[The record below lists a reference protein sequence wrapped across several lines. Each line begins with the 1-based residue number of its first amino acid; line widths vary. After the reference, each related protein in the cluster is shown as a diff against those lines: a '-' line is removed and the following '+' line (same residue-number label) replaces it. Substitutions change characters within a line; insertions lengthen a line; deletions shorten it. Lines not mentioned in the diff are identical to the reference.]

1 MIVAS
6 KSKHQDNNINCNTA
20 KHNKKD
26 CSFKRIFLTKSRDF
40 KYSKFKNKADDKKD
54 EPIPKNNESPV
65 L

>member
-1 MIVAS
+1 MIVPS
-6 KSKHQDNNINCNTA
+6 KSKHQDNNINCNTT

-26 CSFKRIFLTKSRDF
+26 CSFKRILLTKSRDL

>member
-1 MIVAS
+1 MIVPS

-26 CSFKRIFLTKSRDF
+26 CSFNRIFLTKSRNL